1 MDNEF
6 APDLIT
12 LLDDEGT
19 EHNFE
24 ILDIIEEDDRC
35 FLALLP
41 AFDDAEES
49 VESSG
54 EYYIFESIEEDGEE
68 QLVEVDDDTLI
79 DRLAE
84 TFEKRFETL
93 FDDEEDDDEADL

>member
-6 APDLIT
+6 APDLLT
-12 LLDDEGT
+12 LLDDDGK
-19 EHNFE
+19 EHVFE
-24 ILDIIEEDDRC
+24 ILDVIEEDDRC

-41 AFDDAEES
+41 SYDDAEDS

-84 TFEKRFETL
+84 IFEERFENL
-93 FDDEEDDDEADL
+93 FDDEDEDNDL

>member
-24 ILDIIEEDDRC
+24 ILDVIEEDDRC

-41 AFDDAEES
+41 TFDDAEDS
-49 VESSG
+49 VDAPG
-54 EYYIFESIEEDGEE
+54 EYYIFESIVEDDEE

-84 TFEKRFETL
+84 MFEERFESL
-93 FDDEEDDDEADL
+93 YDDEEDDDSEL

>member
-24 ILDIIEEDDRC
+24 ILDVIEEDDRC

-41 AFDDAEES
+41 AFDDVEDS
-49 VESSG
+49 VDTPG
-54 EYYIFESIEEDGEE
+54 EYYIFESIVEDDEE

-84 TFEKRFETL
+84 MFEERFESL
-93 FDDEEDDDEADL
+93 YDDEEEEDSDL

>member
-24 ILDIIEEDDRC
+24 ILDVIEEDDRC

-41 AFDDAEES
+41 AFDDAEDS
-49 VESSG
+49 VDAPG
-54 EYYIFESIEEDGEE
+54 EYYIFESIVEDDEE

-84 TFEKRFETL
+84 MFEERFESL
-93 FDDEEDDDEADL
+93 YEDEEDEDSEL

>member
-49 VESSG
+49 VEAPG

-79 DRLAE
+79 DRLAA
-84 TFEKRFETL
+84 TFESRFETL
-93 FDDEEDDDEADL
+93 FDDEEDDGAL